1 MTDIAI
7 RVSNLSKCY
16 QMYDAPRDRLKQF
29 VIPKLCRAIPAL
41 KSFFPTPH
49 SPLPTDQSNS
59 TPHSPLPTSQLSLPI
74 YYKDFW
80 ALKDVSFEIKKG
92 ETFGIIGRNG
102 SGKSTLLQMICG
114 TLTPTNGSVQTNGR
128 IAALLELGSG
138 FNAEFTGRE
147 NIYLNGTVIGLTAEE
162 IEARLEDIL
171 AFADI
176 GDFIDQPVKTYS
188 SGMFVRLAFAIQV
201 NVAPEILIV
210 DEALSVGDFFFQQK
224 CFARLRKM
232 RENGLT
238 LLFVSHDMGT
248 VRDLC
253 PSAIYLVKGKAA
265 FMGASQEAIRTYL
278 SEGVISA
285 PVDTP
290 PQSAAP
296 EEPVIAPETL
306 LEEAMQV
313 ALWRRDSDRLNNDH
327 RLLAVVV
334 RDENGDPVTAV
345 RMGGKLIFQIF
356 FHTIPDEEGHISLE
370 IKNKYDQII
379 SSSGSYFMKM
389 MPLSTKSG
397 SYGMFELKIDCV
409 IEAGLY
415 SFMVVFGVP
424 TLINQGNVIESTDW
438 LGPLEVKWKYDT
450 EKAPFL
456 GMFGLPVI
464 GKFIECDQT
473 SILTDPLA
481 AQSSLNL
488 QR

>member
-7 RVSNLSKCY
+7 RVTNLSKCY

-29 VIPKLCRAIPAL
+29 VIPKLCRVFPPL
-41 KSFFPTPH
+41 RKVFPTHH
-49 SPLPTDQSNS
+49 SLLPTF
-59 TPHSPLPTSQLSLPI
+59 
-74 YYKDFW
+74 YKDFW

-92 ETFGIIGRNG
+92 ETVGIIGRNG

-114 TLTPTNGSVQTNGR
+114 TLNPTNGSVQTNGR

-162 IEARLEDIL
+162 IEERLDDIL

-253 PSAIYLVKGKAA
+253 PNSIYLVKGKAA
-265 FMGASQEAIRTYL
+265 FMGESHEAIRAYMA
-278 SEGVISA
+278 EGNISA
-285 PVDTP
+285 PVDVMP
-290 PQSAAP
+290 LVEP
-296 EEPVIAPETL
+296 EEETIAPEIL
-306 LEEAMQV
+306 LKEAMQV
-313 ALWRRDSDRLNNDH
+313 ALWKRDSDSLNNDH

-334 RDENGDPVTAV
+334 RDKNGIPVTSV
-345 RMGGKLIFQIF
+345 RMGEKLIFQILF
-356 FHTIPDEEGHISLE
+356 RSGPDEAGHIGFT
-370 IKNKYDQII
+370 IKNKYDQIVSCTG
-379 SSSGSYFMKM
+379 SSMLGME
-389 MPLSTKSG
+389 PLSSKNDA
-397 SYGMFELKIDCV
+397 YGMFEIEIGCM

-415 SFMVVFGVP
+415 SILVSWGISTTP
-424 TLINQGNVIESTDW
+424 NQGQVIDITDW
-438 LGPLEVKWKYDT
+438 IGPLKIDWDYEANR
-450 EKAPFL
+450 APFL
-456 GMFGLPVI
+456 GMVGLPVQCRYI
-464 GKFIECDQT
+464 
-473 SILTDPLA
+473 PL
-481 AQSSLNL
+481 SPV
-488 QR
+488 